1 MRWQLP
7 ALAAS
12 VAGLGVSIYLTVV
25 HYSSIP
31 LACPA
36 TAQINCEQV
45 LSSAYGVIVG
55 SGIPT
60 SAAGIV
66 WFAMSAALAAG
77 RLAGR
82 AGLGRAQL
90 AWSAVGLVTALFLV
104 YIEIVRLGAVC
115 IWCSTAHALVLL
127 IFLISLISMP
137 GSRVDRVR
145 S

>member
-1 MRWQLP
+1 MRWQLL

-12 VAGLGVSIYLTVV
+12 LAGLGVSIYLTGV

-45 LSSAYGVIVG
+45 LASSYGVIGG
-55 SGIPT
+55 SAIPT

-66 WFAMSAALAAG
+66 WFAVSALVAAG
-77 RLAGR
+77 RLAGSPR
-82 AGLGRAQL
+82 LAQMQLG
-90 AWSAVGLVTALFLV
+90 WSALGLVTVLFLV
-104 YIEIVRLGAVC
+104 YVEIVQLGAVC
-115 IWCSTAHALVLL
+115 VWCSAAHVLVLL
-127 IFLISLISMP
+127 IFLVALTRAN
-137 GSRVDRVR
+137 GGRVR

>member
-1 MRWQLP
+1 MRWQRL

-12 VAGLGVSIYLTVV
+12 VTGLGVSIYLTAA

-36 TAQINCEQV
+36 TTQVNCMEV
-45 LSSAYGVIVG
+45 LSSAYAVIWV
-55 SGIPT
+55 STIPT

-66 WFAMSAALAAG
+66 WFAVSALLAGG

-82 AGLGRAQL
+82 DQLATMQL
-90 AWSAVGLVTALFLV
+90 AWSALGLLTVLFLV
-104 YIEIVRLGAVC
+104 YLEIVQLGAICV
-115 IWCSTAHALVLL
+115 WCTTAHVLVLV
-127 IFLISLISMP
+127 IFLISLP
-137 GSRVDRVR
+137 GANGGRVR

>member
-1 MRWQLP
+1 MRWQLL

-45 LSSAYGVIVG
+45 LSSAYGVIGG
-55 SGIPT
+55 SAVPT

-66 WFAMSAALAAG
+66 WFAASALLAAG
-77 RLAGR
+77 RLSGR
-82 AGLGRAQL
+82 TELARPQL
-90 AWSAVGLVTALFLV
+90 VWSALGLLTVLFLV
-104 YIEIVRLGAVC
+104 YLEIVQLGAVC
-115 IWCSTAHALVLL
+115 VWCSTAHVLVLV
-127 IFLISLISMP
+127 IFLVALP
-137 GSRVDRVR
+137 GAKGVRVR
-145 S
+145 R

>member
-12 VAGLGVSIYLTVV
+12 VAGVGVSIYLTVV

-45 LSSAYGVIVG
+45 LSSAYGVIGG
-55 SGIPT
+55 SAVPT

-66 WFAMSAALAAG
+66 WFAASALLAAG
-77 RLAGR
+77 RLGGR
-82 AGLGRAQL
+82 TELARPQL
-90 AWSAVGLVTALFLV
+90 VWSALGLLTVLFLIYV
-104 YIEIVRLGAVC
+104 EIVQLGAVC
-115 IWCSTAHALVLL
+115 VWCSAAHVLVLL
-127 IFLISLISMP
+127 IFLISLQALR
-137 GSRVDRVR
+137 RVG
-145 S
+145 